1 MTQIYPSSSILSQ
14 REKRVALVGSPDGTL
29 RGAAA
34 ILKRAGYLVAQAE
47 DLDALLAL
55 EAGITPDLVIF
66 DLAAPPDG
74 AVAAAQR
81 LRSRTYWR
89 FVSMMLAV
97 PAGHPRL
104 EEVLAAGINDLI
116 LAPYPPEELLDKAR
130 RLTVIP
136 ARRELNTLARVR
148 DPKAEGPV
156 QPGKTLNVSSNG
168 LLVETESPLVI
179 GRTVD
184 VEFYL
189 PDDPEPVRA
198 IGRVVRRTAELDLLH
213 PAFGIRFV
221 EMPEK
226 DEARI
231 EAFVIVR
238 EKGGARRPAAG
249 G

>member
-1 MTQIYPSSSILSQ
+1 VTQIYPSSSILSQ
-14 REKRVALVGSPDGTL
+14 REKRVALAGPPDGAL
-29 RGAAA
+29 RGAAQV
-34 ILKRAGYLVAQAE
+34 LKRAGYLVAHAE
-47 DLDALLAL
+47 DPEALLGL

-66 DLAAPPDG
+66 DIAMPPDG
-74 AVAAAQR
+74 AVAVAQR
-81 LRSRTYWR
+81 LRARAYWR

-97 PAGHPRL
+97 PAGRPRL

-116 LAPYPPEELLDKAR
+116 LSPFPPEELLDKAR

-156 QPGKTLNVSSNG
+156 QGGKTLNVSSNG
-168 LLVETESPLVI
+168 ILVETESPLVI

-184 VEFYL
+184 IEFFL
-189 PDDPEPVRA
+189 PDDPEAVRA
-198 IGRVVRRTAELDLLH
+198 TGRVVRRTTELDLLH

>member
-14 REKRVALVGSPDGTL
+14 REKRVALAGPPDGTL
-29 RGAAA
+29 RGAAQ
-34 ILKRAGYLVAQAE
+34 ILKRAGYLVAHAE
-47 DLDALLAL
+47 DPEALLGL

-66 DLAAPPDG
+66 DIAMPPDG
-74 AVAAAQR
+74 AVAVAQR
-81 LRSRTYWR
+81 LRARAYWR

-97 PAGHPRL
+97 PAGRPRL

-116 LAPYPPEELLDKAR
+116 LSPYSPEELLDKAR

-156 QPGKTLNVSSNG
+156 QGGKTLNVSSNG
-168 LLVETESPLVI
+168 ILVETESPLVI

-184 VEFYL
+184 IEFFL
-189 PDDPEPVRA
+189 PDDPEAVRA
-198 IGRVVRRTAELDLLH
+198 TGRVVRRTTELDLLH

-238 EKGGARRPAAG
+238 EKGGARRPATG

>member
-14 REKRVALVGSPDGTL
+14 REKRVALAGSPDGTL
-29 RGAAA
+29 RGAAQV
-34 ILKRAGYLVAQAE
+34 LKRAGYLVAQAE
-47 DLDALLAL
+47 DTEALLGL

-66 DLAAPPDG
+66 DIAIPPDG
-74 AVAAAQR
+74 AVPVAQR
-81 LRSRTYWR
+81 LRARAYWR

-116 LAPYPPEELLDKAR
+116 LAPFPPEELLDKAR

-148 DPKAEGPV
+148 DPKSEGPV
-156 QPGKTLNVSSNG
+156 QAGKTLNVSSNG
-168 LLVETESPLVI
+168 ILVETESPLVI

-184 VEFYL
+184 IEFFL

-198 IGRVVRRTAELDLLH
+198 TGRVVRRTTELDLLH

-221 EMPEK
+221 EMPDK

>member
-1 MTQIYPSSSILSQ
+1 VTQIYPSSSILSQ
-14 REKRVALVGSPDGTL
+14 REKRVALAGPPDGAL
-29 RGAAA
+29 RGAAQV
-34 ILKRAGYLVAQAE
+34 LKRAGYLVAHAE
-47 DLDALLAL
+47 DPEALLGL

-66 DLAAPPDG
+66 DIAMPPDG
-74 AVAAAQR
+74 AVAVAQR
-81 LRSRTYWR
+81 LRARAYWR

-97 PAGHPRL
+97 PAGRPRL

-116 LAPYPPEELLDKAR
+116 LSPFPPEELLDKAR

-156 QPGKTLNVSSNG
+156 QGGKTLNVSSNG
-168 LLVETESPLVI
+168 ILVETESPLVI

-184 VEFYL
+184 IEFFL
-189 PDDPEPVRA
+189 PEDPEAVRA
-198 IGRVVRRTAELDLLH
+198 TGRVVRRTTELDLLH

>member
-1 MTQIYPSSSILSQ
+1 VTQIYPSSSILSQ
-14 REKRVALVGSPDGTL
+14 REKRVALAGPPDGAL
-29 RGAAA
+29 RGAAQ
-34 ILKRAGYLVAQAE
+34 ILKRAGYLVAHAE
-47 DLDALLAL
+47 DTEALLGL

-66 DLAAPPDG
+66 DIAMPPDG
-74 AVAAAQR
+74 AVAVAQR
-81 LRSRTYWR
+81 LRARAYWR

-97 PAGHPRL
+97 PAGRPRL

-116 LAPYPPEELLDKAR
+116 LSPYSPEELLDKAR

-156 QPGKTLNVSSNG
+156 QGGKTLNVSSNG
-168 LLVETESPLVI
+168 ILVETESPLVI

-184 VEFYL
+184 IEFFL
-189 PDDPEPVRA
+189 PDDPEAVRA
-198 IGRVVRRTAELDLLH
+198 TGRVVRRTTELDLLH

-238 EKGGARRPAAG
+238 EKGGARRPATG

>member
-1 MTQIYPSSSILSQ
+1 MTQIYPSSSILSH
-14 REKRVALVGSPDGTL
+14 REKRVALAGSPESTL
-29 RGAAA
+29 RGAAQV
-34 ILKRAGYLVAQAE
+34 LKRAGYLVAQAE
-47 DLDALLAL
+47 DTEALLGL

-66 DLAAPPDG
+66 DIAIPPDG
-74 AVAAAQR
+74 AVPVAQR
-81 LRSRTYWR
+81 LRARTYWR

-97 PAGHPRL
+97 PAGLPRL

-116 LAPYPPEELLDKAR
+116 LAPFPPEELLDKAR

-148 DPKAEGPV
+148 DPKSEGPV
-156 QPGKTLNVSSNG
+156 QAGKTLNVSSNG
-168 LLVETESPLVI
+168 ILVETESPLVI

-184 VEFYL
+184 IEFFL
-189 PDDPEPVRA
+189 PDDLEPIRA
-198 IGRVVRRTAELDLLH
+198 TGRVVRRTTELDLLH

-221 EMPEK
+221 EMPDQ

>member
-1 MTQIYPSSSILSQ
+1 VTQIYPSSSILSQ
-14 REKRVALVGSPDGTL
+14 REKRVALAGSPDGTL
-29 RGAAA
+29 RGAAQV
-34 ILKRAGYLVAQAE
+34 LKRAGYLVAQAE
-47 DLDALLAL
+47 DTEALLGL

-66 DLAAPPDG
+66 DIAIPPEG
-74 AVAAAQR
+74 AFSVAQR
-81 LRSRTYWR
+81 LRARAYWR

-116 LAPYPPEELLDKAR
+116 LAPFPPEELLDKAR

-148 DPKAEGPV
+148 DPKSEGPV

-168 LLVETESPLVI
+168 ILVETESPLVI

-184 VEFYL
+184 IEFFL
-189 PDDPEPVRA
+189 PDDLEPVRA
-198 IGRVVRRTAELDLLH
+198 TGRVVRRTTELDLLH

-221 EMPEK
+221 EMSDT

>member
-14 REKRVALVGSPDGTL
+14 REKRVALAGPPDGAL
-29 RGAAA
+29 RGAAQV
-34 ILKRAGYLVAQAE
+34 LKRAGYLVAHAE
-47 DLDALLAL
+47 DPEALLGL

-66 DLAAPPDG
+66 DIAMPPDG
-74 AVAAAQR
+74 AVAVAQR
-81 LRSRTYWR
+81 LRARAYWR

-97 PAGHPRL
+97 PAGRPRL

-116 LAPYPPEELLDKAR
+116 LSPFPPEELLDKAR

-156 QPGKTLNVSSNG
+156 QGGKTLNVSSNG
-168 LLVETESPLVI
+168 ILVETESPLVI

-184 VEFYL
+184 IEFFL
-189 PDDPEPVRA
+189 PDDPEAVRA
-198 IGRVVRRTAELDLLH
+198 TGRVVRRTTELDLLH

>member
-1 MTQIYPSSSILSQ
+1 VTQIYPSSSILSQ
-14 REKRVALVGSPDGTL
+14 REKRVALAGPPDGTL
-29 RGAAA
+29 RGAAQ
-34 ILKRAGYLVAQAE
+34 ILKRAGYLVAHAE
-47 DLDALLAL
+47 DPEALLGL

-66 DLAAPPDG
+66 DIAMPPDG
-74 AVAAAQR
+74 AVAVAQR
-81 LRSRTYWR
+81 LRARAYWR

-97 PAGHPRL
+97 PAGRPRL

-116 LAPYPPEELLDKAR
+116 LSPYSPEELLDKAR

-156 QPGKTLNVSSNG
+156 QGGKTLNVSSNG
-168 LLVETESPLVI
+168 ILVETESPLVI

-184 VEFYL
+184 IEFFL
-189 PDDPEPVRA
+189 PDDPEAVRA
-198 IGRVVRRTAELDLLH
+198 TGRVVRRTTELDLLH

-238 EKGGARRPAAG
+238 EKGGARRPATG

>member
-14 REKRVALVGSPDGTL
+14 REKRVALAGPPDGTL
-29 RGAAA
+29 RGAAQ
-34 ILKRAGYLVAQAE
+34 ILKRAGYLVAHAE
-47 DLDALLAL
+47 DAEALLGL

-66 DLAAPPDG
+66 DITMPPDG
-74 AVAAAQR
+74 AVPVVR
-81 LRSRTYWR
+81 HLRARAYWR

-97 PAGHPRL
+97 PAGPPRL

-116 LAPYPPEELLDKAR
+116 LAPFPPEELLDKAR

-148 DPKAEGPV
+148 DPRAEGPV
-156 QPGKTLNVSSNG
+156 QGGKTLNVSSNG
-168 LLVETESPLVI
+168 ILVETESPLVI

-184 VEFYL
+184 IEFSL
-189 PDDPEPVRA
+189 PDDADPVRA
-198 IGRVVRRTAELDLLH
+198 SGRVVRRTTELDLLH
-213 PAFGIRFV
+213 PAYGIRFV
-221 EMPEK
+221 EMSER
-226 DEARI
+226 DEGRI

>member
-14 REKRVALVGSPDGTL
+14 REKRVALAGPPDGAL
-29 RGAAA
+29 RGAAQV
-34 ILKRAGYLVAQAE
+34 LKRAGYLVAHAE
-47 DLDALLAL
+47 DPEALLGL

-66 DLAAPPDG
+66 DIAMPPDG
-74 AVAAAQR
+74 AVAVAQR
-81 LRSRTYWR
+81 LRARAYWR

-97 PAGHPRL
+97 PAGRPRL

-116 LAPYPPEELLDKAR
+116 LSPFPPEELLDKAR

-156 QPGKTLNVSSNG
+156 QGGKTLNVSSNG
-168 LLVETESPLVI
+168 ILVETESPLVI

-184 VEFYL
+184 IEFFL
-189 PDDPEPVRA
+189 PEDPEAVRA
-198 IGRVVRRTAELDLLH
+198 TGRVVRRTTELDLLH